1 MKQRNQTMLKTLGVA
16 MMLVGANAAMAE
28 TVTVPASVTVNNAID
43 FSFTG
48 TLDFGQV
55 RATPAAASGECAGLV
70 MGTTNTTLT
79 AAAAGSTG
87 FDLLCTDIDG
97 ALQSVGGTPARPVFT
112 IAGVAPF
119 ATLTLALPAP
129 TIAAAV
135 NLTAPTGPNTPQFKL
150 TDFTARKTS
159 GTPVNLTNSIMT
171 DADGGATFT
180 VGATLITEVA
190 ATTATYQDMVYSG
203 EFDVSVSY

>member
-43 FSFTG
+43 FTFTG
-48 TLDFGQV
+48 ALDFGQV
-55 RATPAAASGECAGLV
+55 RATPAAAVDECAGLV
-70 MGTTNTTLT
+70 MGLTNTTLT
-79 AAAAGSTG
+79 AATTGTG
-87 FDLLCTDIDG
+87 FDLLCTDTDG
-97 ALQSVGGTPARPVFT
+97 ALQSVGGTPTRPVFT

-119 ATLTLALPAP
+119 ATLTLTLPAP
-129 TIAAAV
+129 TVLAAV
-135 NLTAPTGPNTPQFKL
+135 NLTAATGPGTPQFKL

-159 GTPVNLTNSIMT
+159 GTAANIAGTTFLT

-190 ATTATYQDMVYSG
+190 ATTGTYQDMVYSG
-203 EFDVSVSY
+203 EFDVSVDY